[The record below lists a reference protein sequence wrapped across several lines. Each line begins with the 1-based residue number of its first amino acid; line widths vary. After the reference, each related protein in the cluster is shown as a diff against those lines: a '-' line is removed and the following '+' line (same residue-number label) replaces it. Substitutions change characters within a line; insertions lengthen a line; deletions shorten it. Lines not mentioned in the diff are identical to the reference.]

1 MCILSVKCFK
11 RLTKFIISS
20 KFSSFVNSV
29 MEQSVLESLLE
40 ETIKIVEQESRT
52 TQKLQVRKSNTI
64 LRKCT
69 ELVTLR
75 GQGYSI
81 RVISSVTLYNVIN

>member
-1 MCILSVKCFK
+1 MCILSAKCFK
-11 RLTKFIISS
+11 SLTKFIISS

-64 LRKCT
+64 FEKVQ
-69 ELVTLR
+69 LVTLR

-81 RVISSVTLYNVIN
+81 RVISSSHSV